1 MAQLDRGHDS
11 FGFGR
16 LENVK
21 SKHHINRGSPCIAGA
36 KTRALSAAMR

>member
-1 MAQLDRGHDS
+1 MTVFGWVGIGAGDR
-11 FGFGR
+11 
-16 LENVK
+16 LKTVK